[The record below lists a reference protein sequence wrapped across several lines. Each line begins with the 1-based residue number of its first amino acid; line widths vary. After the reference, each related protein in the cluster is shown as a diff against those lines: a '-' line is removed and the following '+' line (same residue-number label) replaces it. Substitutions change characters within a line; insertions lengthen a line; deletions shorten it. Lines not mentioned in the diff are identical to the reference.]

1 VKVKVEFMIPY
12 KEHIESPVIIGLE
25 KESDLGMLVKKLSEE
40 YPVMK
45 RSFESEIDRPTVS
58 VNGQIVF
65 KMETTLADGDEIII
79 FPPVG
84 GG

>member
-1 VKVKVEFMIPY
+1 MIPY
-12 KEHIESPVIIGLE
+12 KEHIESPVTIELNEG
-25 KESDLGMLVKKLSEE
+25 SSLGMLVKRLAEK

-45 RSFESEIDRPTVS
+45 RSFESEIDRPTIS

-65 KMETTLADGDEIII
+65 RMETILADQDEIIV